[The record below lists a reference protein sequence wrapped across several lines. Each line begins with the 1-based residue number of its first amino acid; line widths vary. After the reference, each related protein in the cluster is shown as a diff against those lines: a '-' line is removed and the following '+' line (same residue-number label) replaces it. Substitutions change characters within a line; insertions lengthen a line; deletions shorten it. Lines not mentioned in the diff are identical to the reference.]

1 MSLSFDEIRFF
12 VVLLFTINII
22 VIVYAINYDK
32 NRKKSRIYD
41 ISAISFFV
49 IVGLLLLDVGVG
61 SSLAENNFQ
70 INQDFKQFIFQ
81 NETGI
86 IYAFIFCWISI
97 ILLITFSM
105 KSEQKELMWYSL
117 LINHLAVM
125 LVVISFVVD
134 LIPKSAQLPIPFIQD
149 YTGLIIVMIIG
160 FVIDVIHKK
169 TSKVPS
175 STN

>member
-1 MSLSFDEIRFF
+1 MALSFDELRFF
-12 VVLLFTINII
+12 IVLLFTINII
-22 VIVYAINYDK
+22 VIVYAVNYDK

-41 ISAISFFV
+41 ISVLPFFV
-49 IVGLLLLDVGVG
+49 FMFLFFLDLIVGA
-61 SSLAENNFQ
+61 SLADNNLQ
-70 INQDFKQFIFQ
+70 INQDVKQFILQ

-86 IYAFIFCWISI
+86 IYAFIFCWVSI
-97 ILLITFSM
+97 ILLISYSM
-105 KSEQKELMWYSL
+105 KSEHKELMWYSL
-117 LINHLAVM
+117 LINHLALI

-160 FVIDVIHKK
+160 FVMELIHQKSRK
-169 TSKVPS
+169 MSA